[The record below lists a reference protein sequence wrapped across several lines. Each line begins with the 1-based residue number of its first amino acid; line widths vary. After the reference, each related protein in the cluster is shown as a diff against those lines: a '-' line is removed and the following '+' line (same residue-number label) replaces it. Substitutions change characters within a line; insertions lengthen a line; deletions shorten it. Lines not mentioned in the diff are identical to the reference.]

1 MPSTKNSC
9 SFLNFSTHLVYNL
22 LLNILKE
29 LFRRPT
35 GIVVVLVLGLLYLA
49 AFLAPVLSTHS
60 TESQFPSLAFHP
72 PMKLTWDGGLAA
84 KKYEKVGPGEYR
96 ELKGETIPLQL
107 FGKGWE
113 YRFMGISMDRHL
125 FATEGDEVR
134 FYLLGSDNTGR
145 DVFSRLLFGARI
157 SLTVGLVGITITLIL
172 GFLVGGMAGF
182 FGGKTDFFAM
192 RAVEFLMSIPSLYL
206 LLALRAALSDKFEKS
221 EQVYLMIILI
231 LSFIGWSGTARV
243 VRGMTLSIRNRAYV
257 HAAESM
263 GQSTFK
269 ILTKH
274 VLPNLVSYL
283 IVAAT
288 LSIPGYILG
297 EAALSFLG
305 LGVQEPSAS
314 WGLMLKQGNEIKNFM
329 MGFWWMLTPGAM
341 IIVTVIGFN
350 LLGDILRDI
359 VDPKM
364 KV

>member
-1 MPSTKNSC
+1 
-9 SFLNFSTHLVYNL
+9 
-22 LLNILKE
+22 
-29 LFRRPT
+29 
-35 GIVVVLVLGLLYLA
+35 LLYFA
-49 AFLAPVLSTHS
+49 AIFAPFLATYS
-60 TESQFPSLAFHP
+60 TESQKANLAFHP
-72 PMKLTWDGGLAA
+72 PTAITWNNGLAM
-84 KKYEKVGPGEYR
+84 KCYHRVGPGEY
-96 ELKGETIPLQL
+96 EVIPGKTIPLQL
-107 FGKGWE
+107 FGQSWE
-113 YRFMGISMDRHL
+113 YSFMGISMNRHL
-125 FATEGDEVR
+125 FSVDSDEYR

-145 DVFSRLLFGARI
+145 DVFSRLLYGARI
-157 SLTVGLVGITITLIL
+157 SLTVGLLGISITLVL
-172 GFLVGGMAGF
+172 GFLVGGLAGF
-182 FGGKTDFFAM
+182 FGGAADFISM
-192 RAVEFLMSIPSLYL
+192 RVVEFLMSVPSLYL
-206 LLALRAALSDKFEKS
+206 LLALRAALADKFEKS

-243 VRGMTLSIRNRAYV
+243 IRGMTLSIRNRAFV

-263 GQSTFK
+263 GQSTIK
-269 ILTKH
+269 ILLKH
-274 VLPNLVSYL
+274 ILPNLVSYL

-329 MGFWWMLTPGAM
+329 MGFWWLLTPGM
-341 IIVTVIGFN
+341 LIVLTVICFN